1 MRALLRLAASMLL
14 AVYAMGA
21 AGQESGHRAGRWDFT
36 LQPQY
41 TDSTTVSGNNGSGA
55 TIQGAWGFGF
65 GFAYNFDNHFALGG
79 DFYWSN
85 ANYRSTAAPA
95 VGNAGSAYT
104 VSGNLVSNTLR
115 MNGTW
120 NLLPTSFT
128 PFVSAGIGA
137 TYVDTNIPD
146 GPPSNVCWWDP
157 WWGYYCGSVVP
168 TKSNTYFSYNAGAGL
183 RWDVNRAIFL
193 RAVAVRQWIDVGGP
207 VGSPAMD
214 QYRIDIGFK
223 N

>member
-1 MRALLRLAASMLL
+1 
-14 AVYAMGA
+14 
-21 AGQESGHRAGRWDFT
+21 
-36 LQPQY
+36 
-41 TDSTTVSGNNGSGA
+41 
-55 TIQGAWGFGF
+55 
-65 GFAYNFDNHFALGG
+65 
-79 DFYWSN
+79 
-85 ANYRSTAAPA
+85 
-95 VGNAGSAYT
+95 
-104 VSGNLVSNTLR
+104 
-115 MNGTW
+115 
-120 NLLPTSFT
+120 
-128 PFVSAGIGA
+128 
-137 TYVDTNIPD
+137 
-146 GPPSNVCWWDP
+146 VCWWDP